1 MAFVHRRTVIA
12 FTVPD
17 KMRRA
22 LRSCPVFYVQG
33 VFYERNTQF
42 YPGRY
47 FLPPDPVCAAGAGA
61 VGVRLVL
68 SFVISRRTSELFPI
82 SLATPA
88 SFLVQILLCGAFFV
102 YTLRKEKQQVTL

>member
-1 MAFVHRRTVIA
+1 M
-12 FTVPD
+12 
-17 KMRRA
+17 
-22 LRSCPVFYVQG
+22 
-33 VFYERNTQF
+33 
-42 YPGRY
+42 
-47 FLPPDPVCAAGAGA
+47 
-61 VGVRLVL
+61 L